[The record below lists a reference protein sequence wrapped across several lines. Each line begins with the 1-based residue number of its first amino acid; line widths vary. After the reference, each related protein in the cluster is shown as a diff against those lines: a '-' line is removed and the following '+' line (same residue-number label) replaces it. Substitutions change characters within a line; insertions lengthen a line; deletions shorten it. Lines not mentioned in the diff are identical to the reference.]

1 MLTTRTRTLAHAW
14 HLPAPITAR
23 SAHDIAAATARAGA
37 VLVAHPATIEG
48 MCRAVSPF
56 GPLARSTMHATRVL
70 GCPVEAD
77 ASYPDGFV
85 TAMT

>member
-1 MLTTRTRTLAHAW
+1 MQTTRARTLAHAW
-14 HLPAPITAR
+14 HLPAPIAACSAR
-23 SAHDIAAATARAGA
+23 DIAAATARAGA
-37 VLVAHPATIEG
+37 VLVANPATIEG

-85 TAMT
+85 TAMS